1 VDELTGVR
9 QPGGFAGLDD
19 AKASVRSEAEDSRRS
34 REQSHPLRHT
44 VSSTKSPGAILDA
57 GALWRRRAN
66 REGQDGPSQSHP
78 LRQTSGRAKREGQD
92 GPSLK
97 IAWSDF
103 GGRSAYNGVGSKYIN
118 QGEDRMVPN
127 KSSVAAMVVLSAVL
141 GACAQTGGSTSTR
154 PDADNQQGSTHKIGP
169 GMNANGE
176 VIDATKVESGYGQK
190 VKGINDFEGEVT
202 GVPNGRFSQL
212 QIGMGIK
219 QVMDIAGPPTDQG
232 AYITGKAF
240 IPFYFGSDRSRFEL
254 LYKGQGRLIFA
265 GGSVGNLSG
274 GNLIWIINSATEPG
288 YR

>member
-1 VDELTGVR
+1 
-9 QPGGFAGLDD
+9 
-19 AKASVRSEAEDSRRS
+19 
-34 REQSHPLRHT
+34 
-44 VSSTKSPGAILDA
+44 
-57 GALWRRRAN
+57 
-66 REGQDGPSQSHP
+66 
-78 LRQTSGRAKREGQD
+78 
-92 GPSLK
+92 
-97 IAWSDF
+97 
-103 GGRSAYNGVGSKYIN
+103 
-118 QGEDRMVPN
+118 MVI
-127 KSSVAAMVVLSAVL
+127 LSAVL
-141 GACAQTGGSTSTR
+141 GGCAQTGGTTSTR
-154 PDADNQQGSTHKIGP
+154 PDNDNPLSRANKIGP
-169 GMNANGE
+169 GMNASGE

-202 GVPNGRFSQL
+202 GVALPNGRFSQL

-219 QVMDIAGPPTDQG
+219 QAMDIAGPPTDQG

>member
-1 VDELTGVR
+1 M
-9 QPGGFAGLDD
+9 A
-19 AKASVRSEAEDSRRS
+19 
-34 REQSHPLRHT
+34 
-44 VSSTKSPGAILDA
+44 
-57 GALWRRRAN
+57 
-66 REGQDGPSQSHP
+66 
-78 LRQTSGRAKREGQD
+78 
-92 GPSLK
+92 
-97 IAWSDF
+97 
-103 GGRSAYNGVGSKYIN
+103 
-118 QGEDRMVPN
+118 PN
-127 KSSVAAMVVLSAVL
+127 KSSAAAMIVLSAVL
-141 GACAQTGGSTSTR
+141 GACAQTGGTVSSR
-154 PDADNQQGSTHKIGP
+154 PDQGNQLSSTTKIGP

-202 GVPNGRFSQL
+202 GVALPNGRFSQL

-219 QVMDIAGPPTDQG
+219 QAMDIAGPPTDQG